1 MFMLSPNK
9 IYVNAYFFMS
19 ETIIYLGDSMDYVIV
34 LERTILFYIII
45 TLLYRFMGKRE
56 IGQLGIVDLIVSIL
70 IAELA
75 AISIDNREESIF
87 LSIIPIVVLV
97 LIQIG
102 MSYLSLKYAKVRDAF
117 DGTPS
122 VMINRGVVNFK
133 EMVRQRYN
141 LDDLLTQL
149 REQHI
154 RTIEEVDYAVLESS
168 GKLSVFKKE
177 GSQFGD
183 YPLPLI
189 LDGVIQSETLA
200 QIKKSEKWLNKTLK
214 EEQVS
219 LDNIFYAFYKDKGL
233 YLIKKSDLD
242 Q

>member
-1 MFMLSPNK
+1 
-9 IYVNAYFFMS
+9 
-19 ETIIYLGDSMDYVIV
+19 MDYAIV
-34 LERTILFYIII
+34 LGRTVLFYVII

-75 AISIDNREESIF
+75 AVSIENRDESIF
-87 LSIIPIVVLV
+87 LSIVPIIVLV
-97 LIQIG
+97 IIQIG
-102 MSYLSLKYAKVRDAF
+102 MSYFSLKNAKVRDAF

-149 REQHI
+149 REQHV

-168 GKLSVFKKE
+168 GKLSVFKKHDNK
-177 GSQFGD
+177 FGD

-189 LDGVIQSETLA
+189 LDGVIQPETLT
-200 QIKKSEKWLNKTLK
+200 QIKKNEKWINKTLK

-219 LDNIFYAFYKDKGL
+219 LEDIFYAFYKDKGL

-242 Q
+242 K

>member
-1 MFMLSPNK
+1 ML
-9 IYVNAYFFMS
+9 V
-19 ETIIYLGDSMDYVIV
+19 
-34 LERTILFYIII
+34 RTVLFYIII

-75 AISIDNREESIF
+75 AISIDNRDESIF
-87 LSIIPIVVLV
+87 LSIIPIVALV
-97 LIQIG
+97 LIQVG
-102 MSYLSLKYAKVRDAF
+102 MSYFSLKNAKVRDTF

-168 GKLSVFKKE
+168 GKLSVFKK
-177 GSQFGD
+177 QDNKFGD

-189 LDGVIQSETLA
+189 LDGVIQNETLV
-200 QIKKSEKWLNKTLK
+200 QIEKSEKWINKTLK
-214 EEQVS
+214 NEGLSIEDV
-219 LDNIFYAFYKDKGL
+219 FYAFYKDKGL
-233 YLIKKSDLD
+233 YLIKQSDLNK
-242 Q
+242 

>member
-1 MFMLSPNK
+1 
-9 IYVNAYFFMS
+9 
-19 ETIIYLGDSMDYVIV
+19 MDYIIV
-34 LERTILFYIII
+34 LERTIVFYIII

-75 AISIDNREESIF
+75 AISIDNRDESIF

-102 MSYLSLKYAKVRDAF
+102 MSYISLKQAKVRDAF

-122 VMINRGVVNFK
+122 IIINRGVVNFK

-154 RTIEEVDYAVLESS
+154 RTIEEVDYAILESS
-168 GKLSVFKKE
+168 GKLSVFQKKDNK
-177 GSQFGD
+177 FGD

-189 LDGVIQSETLA
+189 LDGIIQPETLT
-200 QIKKSEKWLNKTLK
+200 QIKKSKKWLEKTLK
-214 EEQVS
+214 EENLS
-219 LDNIFYAFYKDKGL
+219 IEDIFYAFYKDKGL
-233 YLIKKSDLD
+233 YLIKKSDLEK
-242 Q
+242 